1 MGKLKELRMAEK
13 QKQQPGVR
21 KFKGTTVF
29 DWDSEPS
36 EERPSEFA
44 ESSVF
49 LSQTAISRSSG
60 FHKRGGDFS
69 TTRGSSGYSSL
80 ERPSVRPAQKRGGSG
95 TIWLALGMVLVITA
109 GGLYA
114 LMRWFQA

>member
-1 MGKLKELRMAEK
+1 MAEK
-13 QKQQPGVR
+13 QQQRAEAVR

-29 DWDSEPS
+29 DWDSEPT

-44 ESSVF
+44 ESSLY

-69 TTRGSSGYSSL
+69 TSRSSSGYSSL
-80 ERPSVRPAQKRGGSG
+80 ERARPRPAQKKGGSG
-95 TIWLALGMVLVITA
+95 TLWLALGMVAIITV
-109 GGLYA
+109 GGLYG
-114 LMRWFQA
+114 LIRWFQG

>member
-1 MGKLKELRMAEK
+1 MAEK
-13 QKQQPGVR
+13 QQQQANVR

-44 ESSVF
+44 ESSLS

-60 FHKRGGDFS
+60 FSKRGGDFS
-69 TTRGSSGYSSL
+69 TVARNTGHSTL
-80 ERPSVRPAQKRGGSG
+80 ERARARPAQKRGGSR
-95 TIWLALGMVLVITA
+95 TLWFALGMVLVITV
-109 GGLYA
+109 GGLYG
-114 LMRWFQA
+114 LVRWFNG

>member
-1 MGKLKELRMAEK
+1 MAEK
-13 QKQQPGVR
+13 QKQQQAGVR

-69 TTRGSSGYSSL
+69 TSRGASGYSTL
-80 ERPSVRPAQKRGGSG
+80 ERPSVRPPQKRGGSG
-95 TIWLALGMVLVITA
+95 TIWLALGMVVAITA
-109 GGLYA
+109 GGLYG
-114 LMRWFQA
+114 LMRWFQV

>member
-1 MGKLKELRMAEK
+1 MAEK
-13 QKQQPGVR
+13 QQQQPNVR

-44 ESSVF
+44 ESSLY

-69 TTRGSSGYSSL
+69 ASSRGSSYSTL
-80 ERPSVRPAQKRGGSG
+80 ERPRARPAQKKGGSG
-95 TIWLALGMVLVITA
+95 TIWLAVGMVLVITA
-109 GGLYA
+109 GGLYG
-114 LMRWFQA
+114 LMRWFNG

>member
-1 MGKLKELRMAEK
+1 MAEK
-13 QKQQPGVR
+13 QQQQPNVR

-44 ESSVF
+44 ESSLY

-69 TTRGSSGYSSL
+69 TSSRSSYSTL
-80 ERPSVRPAQKRGGSG
+80 ERPRARPAQKKGGSS

-109 GGLYA
+109 GGLYG
-114 LMRWFQA
+114 LMRWLNA

>member
-1 MGKLKELRMAEK
+1 MAEK
-13 QKQQPGVR
+13 QQQRAESVR

-44 ESSVF
+44 ESSLH

-60 FHKRGGDFS
+60 FSKRGGDFS
-69 TTRGSSGYSSL
+69 ARSSGYSTL
-80 ERPSVRPAQKRGGSG
+80 ERPRARPAQKRGGNG
-95 TIWLALGMVLVITA
+95 TIWLAIGMVIVITG
-109 GGLYA
+109 GGLWG
-114 LMRWFQA
+114 LMRWFHG

>member
-1 MGKLKELRMAEK
+1 MAEK
-13 QKQQPGVR
+13 QQPRAEAVR

-44 ESSVF
+44 ESSLH

-69 TTRGSSGYSSL
+69 TSRSSGYSTL
-80 ERPSVRPAQKRGGSG
+80 ERPRARPAQKKGGSG
-95 TIWLALGMVLVITA
+95 TLWVALGMVLAITA
-109 GGLYA
+109 GGLYG
-114 LMRWFQA
+114 LMRWFTG

>member
-1 MGKLKELRMAEK
+1 MAEK
-13 QKQQPGVR
+13 QQQPNVR

-44 ESSVF
+44 ESS
-49 LSQTAISRSSG
+49 LHLTQTAISRSSG

-69 TTRGSSGYSSL
+69 SSRSSGYSTL
-80 ERPSVRPAQKRGGSG
+80 ERPTVRPAQKRGGSG
-95 TIWLALGMVLVITA
+95 TIWLALGLVGIITA
-109 GGLYA
+109 GGLYG
-114 LMRWFQA
+114 LMRWFNA

>member
-1 MGKLKELRMAEK
+1 MAEK
-13 QKQQPGVR
+13 QQHRTDAVR

-44 ESSVF
+44 ESSLY

-60 FHKRGGDFS
+60 FSKRGGDFS
-69 TTRGSSGYSSL
+69 HSRSSGYSTL
-80 ERPSVRPAQKRGGSG
+80 ERARPRPAQKRGGSN
-95 TIWLALGMVLVITA
+95 TLWWALGMVAVITA
-109 GGLYA
+109 GGLYG
-114 LMRWFQA
+114 LIRWFQG